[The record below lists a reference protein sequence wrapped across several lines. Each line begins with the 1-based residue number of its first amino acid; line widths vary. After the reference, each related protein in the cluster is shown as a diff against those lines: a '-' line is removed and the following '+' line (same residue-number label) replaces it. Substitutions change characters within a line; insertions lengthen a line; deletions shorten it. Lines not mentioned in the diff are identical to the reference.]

1 MANVFSQSHRAAT
14 HLVSAVGNLTEALDI
29 VSSAAIPM
37 AQLQLIESQAELAEK
52 EAAVYVKYPHLKPA
66 VKQAS

>member
-1 MANVFSQSHRAAT
+1 
-14 HLVSAVGNLTEALDI
+14 
-29 VSSAAIPM
+29 M